1 MRRRQFIR
9 MLGGAVAWPLAAR
22 GQQAPPPVIGILDS
36 GSPDADGDRMRA
48 YRKGLSETGY
58 VASFAQGITLHER
71 GESPRESDASAPG
84 ISSRKF
90 GRCDNSPNELTP
102 SHSITSSALTTSDDA
117 IVRPISFAVFR
128 LMASASFMG

>member
-1 MRRRQFIR
+1 
-9 MLGGAVAWPLAAR
+9 
-22 GQQAPPPVIGILDS
+22 VIGILNS
-36 GSPDADGDRMRA
+36 GSPDADRDRMRA

-58 VASFAQGITLHER
+58 VVPSFAQGIMLHER

-84 ISSRKF
+84 RSSWKF
-90 GRCDNSPNELTP
+90 GRCDNSANELKT

-128 LMASASFMG
+128 LMASASLVG